1 MIGSSFEY
9 SSVRFITSLPRFF
22 SVADTNFGI
31 GVQLYD
37 FPSNSN
43 CTLVMAIGSRDLL
56 ENNRYRY
63 VTETNDLICNIEIS
77 KFFLWVKK
85 VCTQDKK
92 DMINPATAIQKV
104 TFDGI
109 SIEQTPFTRILPHG
123 PRGDKHQ
130 KGGKA

>member
-1 MIGSSFEY
+1 M
-9 SSVRFITSLPRFF
+9 
-22 SVADTNFGI
+22 
-31 GVQLYD
+31 YD

-109 SIEQTPFTRILPHG
+109 SIEHTPFAHILPRRAG
-123 PRGDKHQ
+123 GDNKR
-130 KGGKA
+130 KEELA